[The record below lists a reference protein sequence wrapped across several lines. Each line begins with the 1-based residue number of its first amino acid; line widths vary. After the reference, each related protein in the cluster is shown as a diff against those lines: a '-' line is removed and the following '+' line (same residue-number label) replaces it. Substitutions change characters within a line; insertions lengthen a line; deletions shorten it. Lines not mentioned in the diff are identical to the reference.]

1 MSFTDAWCTCAPRP
15 RLWWV
20 TDASRLRKKDE
31 QKADEDGPTSS
42 EDGEA
47 QDEGQRKPD
56 DALTSD
62 SDPDSPRSDRGAS
75 QSQQAVVLPVR
86 YDTRAPCDPSVQW
99 TKTYVIA
106 VLTICYR
113 ILSLCITA
121 TICYPAR
128 ARLSFIHATPFCLR
142 ALCLWCGAICSSSTT
157 EASPLP

>member
-1 MSFTDAWCTCAPRP
+1 MRFRSVGSTALPLIAHP
-15 RLWWV
+15 
-20 TDASRLRKKDE
+20 AKEDE

-86 YDTRAPCDPSVQW
+86 YDTRAPCDPSLQW
-99 TKTYVIA
+99 AKTYVIA
-106 VLTICYR
+106 VLTIYR
-113 ILSLCITA
+113 SIFSLYYCHNLLSRTRAFEFHSCDTFLS
-121 TICYPAR
+121 AR
-128 ARLSFIHATPFCLR
+128 ALFMV
-142 ALCLWCGAICSSSTT
+142 
-157 EASPLP
+157 

>member
-1 MSFTDAWCTCAPRP
+1 MDALCTCAPRP

-31 QKADEDGPTSS
+31 KKADEDGPTSS

-62 SDPDSPRSDRGAS
+62 SDPDSPRSDRVRHSRSRLWSCLCAMTHALLAIQVSSGQKHMS
-75 QSQQAVVLPVR
+75 SPFLPF
-86 YDTRAPCDPSVQW
+86 
-99 TKTYVIA
+99 VIA
-106 VLTICYR
+106 Y
-113 ILSLCITA
+113 SLCITA

-128 ARLSFIHATPFCLR
+128 ARLIFIHATPFCLR

-157 EASPLP
+157 EASPLS

>member
-1 MSFTDAWCTCAPRP
+1 MCLLFTDALCTCAPRP

-31 QKADEDGPTSS
+31 QKANEDGPTSS

-113 ILSLCITA
+113 ILSLYHCHHLLSCTRA
-121 TICYPAR
+121 FEFHSCDTFLSAR
-128 ARLSFIHATPFCLR
+128 ALFMVWSYL
-142 ALCLWCGAICSSSTT
+142 
-157 EASPLP
+157 